1 MSKRHFSNPVDQRS
15 AVRVR
20 VDWSGATRR
29 LIAGALGVAVAGS
42 LFVPNVA
49 LAAEWVD
56 VGGTQYNA
64 GTAAGDEAGTW
75 AWDGADDMRLNGYD
89 GGAIAAGGKLNVNYS
104 GDNLIYDREGPA
116 IEVRDGEK
124 EQAELTI
131 TGGADST
138 LTAESSSYSGTIKS
152 EGDITIDGAG
162 TVDVAGEN
170 GICADGDVEVK
181 GGGRV
186 NVEANGFAAVEA
198 GGDVNVTGTALS
210 AKGGEVG
217 IQGTNVTIDGS
228 DVLASAGMHDAAA
241 LVGFGGDVTIR
252 NGSNVHLEAEG
263 VYAYGIHAF
272 NLDRDETGGAIYI
285 SDSTVEAIARYNKGQ
300 EPEINYLLA
309 DGDAEDIAG
318 RDVGMVYGIL
328 ANTFHGL
335 KPATVVIDNSHVTA
349 AGLDAAIAATAVS
362 RDGSAVGT
370 IKLVNYLVQT
380 PEGGVVCDLYV
391 AATQDN
397 PSVMAGQLI
406 ALPGEVLDSIIN
418 DDVSKLAVIVPNAD
432 KPVGGDEEKPVI
444 KPAEH
449 KVEKTQQVV
458 AKPTPTT
465 AKIPAT
471 GDTMANGL
479 AATVLAGITAL
490 LGSLAFGR
498 KRS

>member
-1 MSKRHFSNPVDQRS
+1 MTAKNFSNPVEQRS
-15 AVRVR
+15 VVR

-29 LIAGALGVAVAGS
+29 LIAGAMSVAVAGS

-56 VGGTQYNA
+56 VGGTTYNA
-64 GTAAGDEAGTW
+64 GAAAGDEAGTW
-75 AWDGADDMRLNGYD
+75 AWDGADDMRLNGYE

-116 IEVRDGEK
+116 IEVQNGEK
-124 EQAELTI
+124 EQDELNI

-152 EGDITIDGAG
+152 EGDVTIDGAG
-162 TVDVAGEN
+162 TVDVTGEN
-170 GICADGDVEVK
+170 GIRADGDVEIK

-186 NVEANGFAAVEA
+186 NVEARGFAAVEA
-198 GGDVNVTGTALS
+198 GGDVNVTGAALS

-252 NGSNVHLEAEG
+252 NGSNIHLEAEG

-272 NLDRDETGGAIYI
+272 NLDRDEAGGAIYI
-285 SDSTVEAIARYNKGQ
+285 SDSTVEAIARYNKGN

-309 DGDAEDIAG
+309 DGDADDVAG
-318 RDVGMVYGIL
+318 RDAGMVYGIL
-328 ANTFHGL
+328 ANTFYGL

-362 RDGSAVGT
+362 GDGSAVGT
-370 IKLVNYLVQT
+370 IKLVNCPAHRPSRRGSGLHHQRRRRQARRHR
-380 PEGGVVCDLYV
+380 PERGQARRRRRGEARHKARRPQGREDPAGRGQADPDHGQDSGHGRHHGKRPGG
-391 AATQDN
+391 N
-397 PSVMAGQLI
+397 RSRGHHRPPGQ
-406 ALPGEVLDSIIN
+406 
-418 DDVSKLAVIVPNAD
+418 
-432 KPVGGDEEKPVI
+432 
-444 KPAEH
+444 H
-449 KVEKTQQVV
+449 
-458 AKPTPTT
+458 
-465 AKIPAT
+465 
-471 GDTMANGL
+471 GL
-479 AATVLAGITAL
+479 
-490 LGSLAFGR
+490 
-498 KRS
+498 

>member
-1 MSKRHFSNPVDQRS
+1 
-15 AVRVR
+15 
-20 VDWSGATRR
+20 
-29 LIAGALGVAVAGS
+29 
-42 LFVPNVA
+42 
-49 LAAEWVD
+49 
-56 VGGTQYNA
+56 
-64 GTAAGDEAGTW
+64 
-75 AWDGADDMRLNGYD
+75 
-89 GGAIAAGGKLNVNYS
+89 
-104 GDNLIYDREGPA
+104 
-116 IEVRDGEK
+116 
-124 EQAELTI
+124 
-131 TGGADST
+131 
-138 LTAESSSYSGTIKS
+138 
-152 EGDITIDGAG
+152 
-162 TVDVAGEN
+162 
-170 GICADGDVEVK
+170 
-181 GGGRV
+181 
-186 NVEANGFAAVEA
+186 
-198 GGDVNVTGTALS
+198 
-210 AKGGEVG
+210 
-217 IQGTNVTIDGS
+217 
-228 DVLASAGMHDAAA
+228 MHDAAA

-272 NLDRDETGGAIYI
+272 NLDRDEAGGAIYI

-370 IKLVNYLVQT
+370 IKLVNCLVQT
-380 PEGGVVCDLYV
+380 PEGGVVRDLYV

-418 DDVSKLAVIVPNAD
+418 DDVAKLAVIVPNAG

-449 KVEKTQQVV
+449 KVEKAEKVV

-479 AATVLAGITAL
+479 VATVLTGITAL
-490 LGSLAFGR
+490 LGGLVFSR

>member
-20 VDWSGATRR
+20 ADWSGATRR
-29 LIAGALGVAVAGS
+29 LIAGAMGVAVAGS

-56 VGGTQYNA
+56 VGGTTYNA

-89 GGAIAAGGKLNVNYS
+89 GGAIAAGGKLDVNYS

-124 EQAELTI
+124 EQADLTI

-162 TVDVAGEN
+162 TVDVTGEN
-170 GICADGDVEVK
+170 GIRADGDVEVK

-186 NVEANGFAAVEA
+186 NVEAKGFAAVEA

-217 IQGTNVTIDGS
+217 IQGTNVTI
-228 DVLASAGMHDAAA
+228 
-241 LVGFGGDVTIR
+241 R

-272 NLDRDETGGAIYI
+272 NLDRDEAGGAIYI

-370 IKLVNYLVQT
+370 IKLVNCLVQT
-380 PEGGVVCDLYV
+380 PEGGVVRDLYV

-418 DDVSKLAVIVPNAD
+418 DDVAKLAVIVPNAG

-444 KPAEH
+444 RPAEH
-449 KVEKTQQVV
+449 KVEKAEKVV

-479 AATVLAGITAL
+479 VATVLTGITAL
-490 LGSLAFGR
+490 LGGLVFSR

>member
-1 MSKRHFSNPVDQRS
+1 MTAKNFSNPVEQRS
-15 AVRVR
+15 VVRVR
-20 VDWSGATRR
+20 ADWSGATRR
-29 LIAGALGVAVAGS
+29 LIAGAMSVGS
-42 LFVPNVA
+42 LFLPNVA

-56 VGGTQYNA
+56 VGGTTYNA
-64 GTAAGDEAGTW
+64 GAAAGDEAGTW
-75 AWDGADDMRLNGYD
+75 AWDGADDMRLNGYE

-116 IEVRDGEK
+116 IEVQNGEK
-124 EQAELTI
+124 EQDELNI

-152 EGDITIDGAG
+152 EGDVTIDGAG
-162 TVDVAGEN
+162 TVDVTGEN
-170 GICADGDVEVK
+170 GIRADGDVEIK
-181 GGGRV
+181 
-186 NVEANGFAAVEA
+186 GFAAVEA
-198 GGDVNVTGTALS
+198 GGDVNVTGAALS

-252 NGSNVHLEAEG
+252 NGSNIHLEAEG

-272 NLDRDETGGAIYI
+272 NLDRDEAGGAIYI
-285 SDSTVEAIARYNKGQ
+285 SDSTVEAIARYNKGN

-309 DGDAEDIAG
+309 DGDADDVAG
-318 RDVGMVYGIL
+318 RDAGMVYGIL
-328 ANTFHGL
+328 ANTFYGL

-362 RDGSAVGT
+362 GDGSAVGT
-370 IKLVNYLVQT
+370 IKLVNCLVKT
-380 PEGGVVCDLYV
+380 PEGGVVRDLYV

-418 DDVSKLAVIVPNAD
+418 DDVAKLAVIVPNAD
-432 KPVGGDEEKPVI
+432 KPVGGDGEKPVI
-444 KPAEH
+444 KPADH

-490 LGSLAFGR
+490 LGSMVFSR

>member
-29 LIAGALGVAVAGS
+29 LIAGAMGVAVAGS

-170 GICADGDVEVK
+170 GICADGDVEV
-181 GGGRV
+181 
-186 NVEANGFAAVEA
+186 
-198 GGDVNVTGTALS
+198 
-210 AKGGEVG
+210 KGGEVG

-370 IKLVNYLVQT
+370 IKLVNCLVQT
-380 PEGGVVCDLYV
+380 PEGGVVRDLYV

-418 DDVSKLAVIVPNAD
+418 DDVAKLAVIVPNAD